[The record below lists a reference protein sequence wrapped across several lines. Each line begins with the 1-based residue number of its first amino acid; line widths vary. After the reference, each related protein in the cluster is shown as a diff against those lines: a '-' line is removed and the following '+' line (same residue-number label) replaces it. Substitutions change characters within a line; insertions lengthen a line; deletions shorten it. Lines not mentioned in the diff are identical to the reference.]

1 MATRLAPSSLAVV
14 KVLSPVAVP
23 LTNFARTLSQQLM
36 GKPGYTAEEL
46 VDEFEE
52 LVGLLEIGGH
62 IEPDAGRIIR
72 SALSSSKK
80 VASDTLTPLEEIV
93 SARTTST
100 VSEVLKLMGGSNHT
114 RLPVYDDG
122 KGEYVGAIT
131 FRSLLRAMAEGRF
144 DDVASAHMIQAAR
157 VEVDE
162 SVAVI
167 MDRMQKAGTT
177 IAFVYDQE
185 RMVGMVTL
193 TDILEQLLGIKI

>member
-1 MATRLAPSSLAVV
+1 
-14 KVLSPVAVP
+14 
-23 LTNFARTLSQQLM
+23 M

-114 RLPVYDDG
+114 RLPVYDN
-122 KGEYVGAIT
+122 KGEFVGAIT
-131 FRSLLRAMAEGRF
+131 FRSVSRAIAEGKF
-144 DDVASAHMIQAAR
+144 DDLASAYMTQAAR
-157 VEVDE
+157 VESDD

-167 MDRMQKAGTT
+167 MDRMQKAGTA
-177 IAFVYDQE
+177 IAFVYDDE
-185 RMVGMVTL
+185 GRMVGMVTL

>member
-1 MATRLAPSSLAVV
+1 
-14 KVLSPVAVP
+14 
-23 LTNFARTLSQQLM
+23 M

-100 VSEVLKLMGGSNHT
+100 VSEVLKLMGSSDQT
-114 RLPVYDDG
+114 RLPSTT
-122 KGEYVGAIT
+122 AI
-131 FRSLLRAMAEGRF
+131 RGSSSGR
-144 DDVASAHMIQAAR
+144 
-157 VEVDE
+157 
-162 SVAVI
+162 
-167 MDRMQKAGTT
+167 
-177 IAFVYDQE
+177 
-185 RMVGMVTL
+185 
-193 TDILEQLLGIKI
+193 